1 MVYKSFNA
9 KKGDTNKLIK
19 KKFLT
24 IFYSFIIFLYIKP
37 ALEKETIYSAL
48 NVIKTLSEFVFFKI

>member
-9 KKGDTNKLIK
+9 KKGDNNKLIK
-19 KKFLT
+19 KKILT
-24 IFYSFIIFLYIKP
+24 IFYSFIIFLYIKL

-48 NVIKTLSEFVFFKI
+48 NVIKTSSKFVFFKI